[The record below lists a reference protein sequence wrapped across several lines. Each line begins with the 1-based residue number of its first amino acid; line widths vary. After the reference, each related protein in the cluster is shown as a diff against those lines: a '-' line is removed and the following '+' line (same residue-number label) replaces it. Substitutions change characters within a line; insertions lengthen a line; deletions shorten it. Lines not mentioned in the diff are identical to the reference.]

1 MSKIDLE
8 SILSENASKMRPSP
22 ARNIL
27 AGLNREELI
36 SFGGGYPNPETFPVD
51 DLKRIVETLLRES
64 PSSSLQYGPTE
75 GDPKLRR
82 ELANR
87 YRSQGVD
94 ITKDDIVITT
104 SSQQAIDLCSKIF
117 LNREDTLVCSLPT
130 YFGALQSFWFW
141 GGVPVGVA
149 DENNLEST
157 VIKLIE
163 EGRKPKFIYSI
174 PDFQNPS
181 GVTLSLA
188 QRENIIRVA
197 RLYDLT
203 IIEDSPY
210 RELRYSGEELPTLL
224 SMDKERV
231 ILLGTFSKTLTPG
244 FRLGWIIAN
253 PQILDKIVVAK
264 QSADLCASV
273 FDQAVAA
280 RYLGDGLFD
289 SNLIKT
295 IELYR
300 GKRELMLECFKR
312 YMPKSVSWTVPEGGL
327 FLFVTLPSGYRSAD
341 VLKLTLIE
349 NLAFIP
355 GEIFF
360 CNGEG
365 KNTMRINFS
374 YAPNEKIEKGVKIL
388 ATAIESV
395 ISTTPDYR

>member
-1 MSKIDLE
+1 MKKTALDST
-8 SILSENASKMRPSP
+8 LSENAFKMRPSP

-27 AGLNREELI
+27 AGLNQDELI
-36 SFGGGYPNPETFPVD
+36 SFGGGYPNPVTFPVE
-51 DLKRIVETLLRES
+51 DLKRIVNDLLKDS

-75 GDPKLRR
+75 GDSKLRE
-82 ELANR
+82 ELAKR
-87 YRSQGVD
+87 YRSQGVE
-94 ITKDDIVITT
+94 ITKESVLITT

-117 LNREDTLVCSLPT
+117 LNRGDTLVCSVPT

-141 GGVPVGVA
+141 GGIPVGVV
-149 DENNLEST
+149 DEQDLEST
-157 VIKLIE
+157 IEKLTKE
-163 EGRKPKFIYSI
+163 SRKPKFIYSI

-181 GVTLSLA
+181 GVTLSLN
-188 QRENIIRVA
+188 QRKNIIRVA
-197 RLYDLT
+197 RLYDLI

-210 RELRYSGEELPTLL
+210 RELRYSGDELPTLL
-224 SMDKERV
+224 SMDRERV

-244 FRLGWIIAN
+244 FRLGWIVAN
-253 PQILDKIVVAK
+253 SQILDKIVIAK

-280 RYLGDGLFD
+280 RYLSEGLFD
-289 SNLIKT
+289 RNLVKT

-300 GKRELMLECFKR
+300 GKRELMLECFER
-312 YMPKSVSWTVPEGGL
+312 YMPECVSWTVPEGGL
-327 FLFVTLPSGYRSAD
+327 FLFVTLPLGYECAD

-374 YAPNEKIEKGVKIL
+374 YAPNEKIEKGVRIL
-388 ATAIESV
+388 AAAIERV
-395 ISTTPDYR
+395 ISTTPDRR